1 MCALESIRL
10 YMGGSIGKGK
20 HAGMHGTDIW
30 SVGDKGIVLVW
41 ICHKEARQ
49 MSMVSTTKVRMD
61 GNGIGF
67 QFKLHLVQ

>member
-30 SVGDKGIVLVW
+30 SVGDKGIVLW
-41 ICHKEARQ
+41 ICHKEAQ